1 MSKIASWMGLI
12 RSLIIY
18 WRPGRQNTLRKFY
31 SKLVSANDLVFDVG
45 AHLGD
50 RSSAFAWL
58 GAKVVSIEPQPE
70 INKWLRRLVGRNRKI
85 TIIDEALGGMVGT
98 SQLAISQLTPTV
110 STVADSWKDRIVTAN
125 PSFSWVRWDHTVEV
139 KVTTLDMLIA
149 THGVPHYC
157 KIDVEGYELDV
168 LKGLSYKID
177 LISFEFVYGDIEAAI
192 SCIEYLEG
200 LGSYEYN
207 IVIGEEKKFKLERWI
222 YQREIIQML
231 VSEESSSG
239 DLYARL
245 VNGLHCDKKA

>member
-157 KIDVEGYELDV
+157 KIDVEG
-168 LKGLSYKID
+168 
-177 LISFEFVYGDIEAAI
+177 
-192 SCIEYLEG
+192 
-200 LGSYEYN
+200 
-207 IVIGEEKKFKLERWI
+207 
-222 YQREIIQML
+222 
-231 VSEESSSG
+231 
-239 DLYARL
+239 
-245 VNGLHCDKKA
+245 